1 MDLRKR
7 LIILFDEYP
16 FETGEY
22 SFVRTELKL
31 LAEQFDVCIIS
42 LSPSLEQKMVTDAR
56 IRVYHC
62 VRKFGFREKAKAV
75 AGFLLSK
82 AGRGE
87 MRKIIRERQSIAGRL
102 YDAIVY
108 YGSADQL
115 RKYVKRNHV
124 ISGNELIYSYW
135 FNANCLAFLMDKEV
149 YPGLKVVSRI
159 HGYDLYDERNPHN
172 RQPFREYMDKKVD
185 HIFFVAK
192 AGMQYYM
199 KHWGDGEKIGRK
211 YTIDPIGTVNDS
223 FSPKKMSVAKG
234 MRFTVVSCSSTI
246 PLKRVNLI
254 VEGLTLIEDIE
265 IHWIHFGAGS
275 HFCETEELARKL
287 LSHKKNIS
295 YEMRG
300 FVPVEEIMRFYDSHY
315 VNCFLMTSS
324 TEGCPVSVQEA
335 MSYGIPIIATAV
347 GEVPNMIEGSGILLS
362 ENPAPK
368 EVQEAVSR
376 LYATP
381 EREIMQ
387 MRARARSVWEE
398 KYDAKRNAE
407 NFWKRLYDVC
417 DPTFD
422 RA

>member
-1 MDLRKR
+1 M
-7 LIILFDEYP
+7 
-16 FETGEY
+16 
-22 SFVRTELKL
+22 
-31 LAEQFDVCIIS
+31 
-42 LSPSLEQKMVTDAR
+42 
-56 IRVYHC
+56 
-62 VRKFGFREKAKAV
+62 
-75 AGFLLSK
+75 
-82 AGRGE
+82 
-87 MRKIIRERQSIAGRL
+87 
-102 YDAIVY
+102 
-108 YGSADQL
+108 
-115 RKYVKRNHV
+115 
-124 ISGNELIYSYW
+124 
-135 FNANCLAFLMDKEV
+135 
-149 YPGLKVVSRI
+149 
-159 HGYDLYDERNPHN
+159 
-172 RQPFREYMDKKVD
+172 
-185 HIFFVAK
+185 
-192 AGMQYYM
+192 
-199 KHWGDGEKIGRK
+199 
-211 YTIDPIGTVNDS
+211 
-223 FSPKKMSVAKG
+223 
-234 MRFTVVSCSSTI
+234 
-246 PLKRVNLI
+246 
-254 VEGLTLIEDIE
+254 
-265 IHWIHFGAGS
+265 
-275 HFCETEELARKL
+275 
-287 LSHKKNIS
+287 SHKKNIS

-376 LYATP
+376 LYAAP